1 MSFRSLYVRSGLV
14 LAAVAVLA
22 AAPAARAQVGPSF
35 TLEGFGGWQNLQLSA
50 NSVGNAVDGNEGT
63 AILGVDG
70 LAGIGGFGFGAV
82 IDKTVSGSAQ
92 PWAGAL
98 MAGILIPVS
107 VVRIEALGELGR
119 RARDFGDLFNST
131 GQTFLG
137 FRPGVSFRL
146 APTAIVLGVSGVAR
160 WPTSGG
166 DFGSPDFGIVG
177 RVGFGFF

>member
-1 MSFRSLYVRSGLV
+1 MSFRSFSIRSGLA
-14 LAAVAVLA
+14 LAVVAVLA
-22 AAPAARAQVGPSF
+22 AASSARAQVGPSF
-35 TLEGFGGWQNLQLSA
+35 TVEGFGGWQNLQLSA
-50 NSVGNAVDGNEGT
+50 NSVGNAVSGNEGT

-70 LAGIGGFGFGAV
+70 LFGVGGFGFGAV

-98 MAGILIPVS
+98 LAGVLVPVS
-107 VVRIEALGELGR
+107 VVRIEVLGELGR
-119 RARDFGDLFNST
+119 RARDFGDLFADN
-131 GQTFLG
+131 GQTFVGL
-137 FRPGVSFRL
+137 RPGVSFRL

-177 RVGFGFF
+177 RIGFGFF